1 MAYRT
6 EDHSDLS
13 LFKNRLWKL
22 MEAHGIYTAK
32 ELAKELYHNG
42 LVSVKQKPN
51 YESIEKNEGNA
62 IGAVEKKIQ
71 VHLKSDTTDKLQ
83 GEYVSAYCRL
93 FSCSADFLFGHIG
106 ETTHDIHYISQETG
120 LTETSIRNIQ
130 EMWLKTLV
138 GDEITLGVWNNSEE
152 TPELQYRKNAVQS
165 AGRLHEYWKKHG
177 QSISGYKEDPECY
190 LSKLVKEKK
199 EKSRTLSALN
209 ILLSSPTGKAILENI
224 YAFLHFEYEPSEEE
238 KEKTREFNTKHG
250 TGYKSVIKGKN
261 GYVNSE
267 YLNNS
272 FLVSIQNNCAK
283 LKEEITKKDRP

>member
-1 MAYRT
+1 MHT
-6 EDHSDLS
+6 FDTLS
-13 LFKNRLWKL
+13 EEKLKKFKKRLKKNQKKNGFKSQR
-22 MEAHGIYTAK
+22 EFAD
-32 ELAKELYHNG
+32 ELNVNLKTVRNWEQGRNIPELIT
-42 LVSVKQKPN
+42 L
-51 YESIEKNEGNA
+51 I
-62 IGAVEKKIQ
+62 KICGML
-71 VHLKSDTTDKLQ
+71 H
-83 GEYVSAYCRL
+83 
-93 FSCSADFLFGHIG
+93 CSLDYLLGYID

-130 EMWLKTLV
+130 EMWLKTLTK
-138 GDEITLGVWNNSEE
+138 DEHTLALWNNSEE
-152 TPELQYRKNAVQS
+152 VPELQYRKNAVQS
-165 AGRLHEYWKKHG
+165 VAELHKYWKEHG
-177 QSISGYKEDPECY
+177 QLISRYEEDPDHY
-190 LSKLVKEKK
+190 LSELVKEKK

>member
-1 MAYRT
+1 MHT
-6 EDHSDLS
+6 FDTLS
-13 LFKNRLWKL
+13 EEKLKKFGKRLQDRRKKVGIESQEAFAKKL
-22 MEAHGIYTAK
+22 GVNLKTVRNWEQGRNAP
-32 ELAKELYHNG
+32 EL
-42 LVSVKQKPN
+42 
-51 YESIEKNEGNA
+51 
-62 IGAVEKKIQ
+62 
-71 VHLKSDTTDKLQ
+71 TTLLNICDSNMLDCTPDYLL
-83 GEYVSAYCRL
+83 GYI
-93 FSCSADFLFGHIG
+93 D
-106 ETTHDIHYISQETG
+106 ETSHDMRYISQETG

-130 EMWLKTLV
+130 DMWLKTLV
-138 GDEITLGVWNNSEE
+138 GDEITLDLWNNSKEA
-152 TPELQYRKNAVQS
+152 PELQYRKNAVQS

-283 LKEEITKKDRP
+283 LKEEIIKKDSP